1 MTLCPGGRL
10 GEVRPEE
17 RAAVRT
23 TAKTIAETSAA
34 ETSDAET
41 TVGTSNAG
49 TTVGTDVAR
58 RTAGLCGNDWASVLT
73 FRDLREDGPTP
84 VEGKSGDA
92 SPHRSEDDPSPD
104 NVDTAMCSGP
114 TEIMVPS
121 AEEVSDLLAQA
132 SCPRTVCRGATRTR
146 TPASRSGR

>member
-34 ETSDAET
+34 EASDAET
-41 TVGTSNAG
+41 TVGTS
-49 TTVGTDVAR
+49 D
-58 RTAGLCGNDWASVLT
+58 AGLCGNDWASVLT

-84 VEGKSGDA
+84 VEDRSGDA
-92 SPHRSEDDPSPD
+92 STHRSEDDPSPD